1 MPRPIQTTLKS
12 GEKYYKFE
20 NGLIEKITKD
30 GKNYIIHQGNNNYY
44 NTNTNSDFNDNNFNE
59 NEFLKENNI
68 KKLINSQNGAEVYE
82 FS

>member
-1 MPRPIQTTLKS
+1 LV
-12 GEKYYKFE
+12 
-20 NGLIEKITKD
+20 EKITKD
-30 GKNYIIHQGNNNYY
+30 GKNFIIHQGNNNYY

-82 FS
+82 F